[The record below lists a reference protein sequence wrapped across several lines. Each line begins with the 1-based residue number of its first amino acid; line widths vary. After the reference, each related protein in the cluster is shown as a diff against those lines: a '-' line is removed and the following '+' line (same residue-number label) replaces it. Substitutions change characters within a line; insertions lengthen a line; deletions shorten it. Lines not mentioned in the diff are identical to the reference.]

1 MVYGG
6 KPSTGCYLC
15 RKRKIK
21 CDEGRPECRNCGVY
35 GRPCPGYRPDAVFR
49 NENTKVE
56 RQAKKDTL
64 PSNSSS
70 QSVTPLS
77 QSPGSADCHSRGS
90 SSTNTSLSL
99 IPIADATWE
108 HRAICYFFDQYIIKP
123 DMEDGM
129 GHLDYLP
136 SLYSQID
143 QQKSTSSCLR
153 WAVDATAFMTLANV
167 SRAPQLMMKARRGYG
182 KALSSLREALASPTE
197 ALKDETFASVV
208 ILSLFEDVTGE
219 RNGLYSSHT
228 AGFEFLMKIRGK
240 GQLDNR
246 HGRDMFNFAYTHT
259 SVEILAL
266 GDKPRVDMDW
276 IIEQLNIDDPVQRL
290 MLAASKL
297 SQLFLAMQAAPT
309 PLDLATVKEWM
320 TAGQECD
327 FELSQWTLHL
337 PDRWLPLV
345 VYSAQGETLLTYNRI
360 PNCVIWNYYRAVRIM
375 LQQLLLS
382 LKRTYTDIISKNKA
396 PGDPLAINIA
406 LEETSFRAVI
416 QEMTNDVCR
425 SIPFGMSDVDT
436 LGRPTKP
443 GDYQTTVRAAQGYG
457 LLWPLWYIVS
467 CGMPSPQQVNQIS
480 LALYRIG
487 TQQGINLA
495 LILAREAERI
505 RGDNNSFRAP
515 PPQIGRSGV
524 HTP

>member
-49 NENTKVE
+49 NENKRVE
-56 RQAKKDTL
+56 RQAKKDIFSSDT
-64 PSNSSS
+64 SS

-77 QSPGSADCHSRGS
+77 QFPGDADRHAGSP

-108 HRAICYFFDQYIIKP
+108 DRAICYFFDQYIVKS
-123 DMEDGM
+123 DNEDGV

-136 SLYSQID
+136 LLYSQID

-167 SRAPQLMMKARRGYG
+167 SRAPHLMMKARRGYG

-240 GQLDNR
+240 GQLNNR

-266 GDKPRVDMDW
+266 GDKPRIDIDW
-276 IIEQLNIDDPVQRL
+276 ILEQLNIDDPVERL

-297 SQLFLAMQAAPT
+297 SQLFLAMQVAPS
-309 PLDLATVKEWM
+309 PPDLATVKQWII
-320 TAGQECD
+320 AGQECD

-360 PNCVIWNYYRAVRIM
+360 SNCVIWNYYRAVRIM

-382 LKRTYTDIISKNKA
+382 LKRSYYDIISKNKV
-396 PGDPLAINIA
+396 PDDPFVGNVA
-406 LEETSFRAVI
+406 LNETSLRAVI
-416 QEMTNDVCR
+416 QEMTTDVCR
-425 SIPFGMSDVDT
+425 SIPFAMSDVDT

-443 GDYQTTVRAAQGYG
+443 GDYQSTIRAVQGYG

-467 CGMPSPQQVNQIS
+467 CGMPSPQQANQIN
-480 LALYRIG
+480 LVLYRIG
-487 TQQGINLA
+487 NQQGINLA

-515 PPQIGRSGV
+515 PPRIGRTGV